1 MKNKKIFNYLILEFS
16 ILFFVVNLVY
26 YIQSYSY
33 YSDEYGT
40 DISFDTDSLVG
51 MIVGVCLIV
60 CSSIFLTKE
69 SHDFKQKSLY
79 VCGLVITSLYTFYP
93 LSVFIKA
100 FVKAMAKGEAFIF
113 TEHQDYLYIGI
124 LSLVLFAAALIKF
137 VNYLKDR
144 KDI

>member
-1 MKNKKIFNYLILEFS
+1 MKNKKIFNYLILAFS

-40 DISFDTDSLVG
+40 DISFDTDSLVS

-69 SHDFKQKSLY
+69 SYDFKQKSLY
-79 VCGLVITSLYTFYP
+79 VSGLVVTSLYTFYP

-100 FVKAMAKGEAFIF
+100 FVKASAKGEPFVF
-113 TEHQDYLYIGI
+113 TKHQDYLYIG
-124 LSLVLFAAALIKF
+124 LLALVLFAAVLVKF
-137 VNYLKDR
+137 ISYLKD
-144 KDI
+144 KKEN